1 MAQENGF
8 QKLDLT
14 ETENL
19 AHLTQHL
26 GHLLRFGRPSDKRCK
41 TFNPGVTRVL
51 EITANN
57 DAMDTDKLQHIL
69 KIGPEKF
76 QDTLSKATEAG
87 YITVADGKVS
97 ATEAGKKAYEEQ
109 RAADKKIADE
119 LFGALS
125 ADEQKSLEEIM
136 GKAVAAWHANDAQ

>member
-8 QKLDLT
+8 QKLDLS

-41 TFNPGVTRVL
+41 GFNPGVHRIL

-57 DAMDTDKLQHIL
+57 DAVDTEKLEHIL
-69 KIGPEKF
+69 KIGPGKF
-76 QDTLSKATEAG
+76 EDVLSKATEAG
-87 YITVADGKVS
+87 YITVEDKQVK
-97 ATEAGKKAYEEQ
+97 ATEAGKKAYEDQ

-119 LFGALS
+119 LFGVLS
-125 ADEQKSLEEIM
+125 ADEQKTLEETY
-136 GKAVAAWHANDAQ
+136 KKVVSAWHANDQK